1 MRSES
6 CARPSPITPLISPAD
21 ARTANRQCATEGRP
35 MSCRPVRDVELLS
48 WLIQVL
54 ELQTATTPSFVGRKV
69 FQNGEELTY

>member
-1 MRSES
+1 
-6 CARPSPITPLISPAD
+6 
-21 ARTANRQCATEGRP
+21 